1 MSVGVVHGTT
11 GGVYTVRLDEGRT
24 VDASIRGRLKMEV
37 RRGDRV
43 VIGDRVRLA
52 AADDG
57 GWTVEEV
64 EPRTTEMVR
73 RGPAGRKPKVV
84 AANLDR
90 VFVVVAAREPDIRA
104 ELVDRL
110 LGVAEAAEMEATLVV
125 NKVDLDGGAA
135 VAEELV
141 AVYEPIGY
149 SVLPV
154 SATSGEGVSA
164 LAERICAG
172 ASAFVGPSGAG
183 KSTLLNAVDPEL
195 GLRTG
200 ALSRKTGRGRHTT
213 VSSRLIP
220 LSCGGLVA
228 DTPGFSDVGVWG
240 VEPGQVASLFPEIE
254 ALDDEC
260 RFRGCAHVHEPD
272 CAVRAAVTEGAIAT
286 SRYESYL
293 HIRAEAE
300 EAARPDW

>member
-1 MSVGVVHGTT
+1 MTSGVVHATT
-11 GGVYTVRLDEGRT
+11 GGVYTVRLDAGDMVE
-24 VDASIRGRLKMEV
+24 ASIRGRLKIEA

-52 AADDG
+52 PTDDG
-57 GWTVEEV
+57 GWTVEAV
-64 EPRTTEMVR
+64 EPRATEMVR

-90 VFVVVAAREPDIRA
+90 VFVVVAAREPDVRP

-110 LGVAEAAEMEATLVV
+110 LGVAEAADMEATLVV
-125 NKVDLDGGAA
+125 NKVDLEGAA
-135 VAEELV
+135 SVAAELV

-149 SVLPV
+149 PVLPV
-154 SATSGEGVSA
+154 SAESREGVAA
-164 LAERICAG
+164 LAERICTG

-183 KSTLLNAVDPEL
+183 KSTLLNAVDPAL
-195 GLRTG
+195 DLRTG

-213 VSSRLIP
+213 VSSRLIS

-240 VEPGQVASLFPEIE
+240 VEPDRVVGLFPEI
-254 ALDDEC
+254 ARRDDQC
-260 RFRGCAHVHEPD
+260 RFRGCAHHQEPD
-272 CAVRAAVTEGAIAT
+272 CAVREAVAEGAIAS
-286 SRYESYL
+286 SRYESYVR
-293 HIRAEAE
+293 IRAEAE